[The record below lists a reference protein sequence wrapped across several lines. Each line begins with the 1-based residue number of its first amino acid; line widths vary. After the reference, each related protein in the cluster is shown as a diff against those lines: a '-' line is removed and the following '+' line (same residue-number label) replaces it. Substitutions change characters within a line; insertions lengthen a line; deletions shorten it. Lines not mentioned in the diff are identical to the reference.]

1 MKTLFLLIFLFV
13 ILMLPCRAQKI
24 IFNKEGQGDQYTN
37 FYIKNRQKGKN
48 LTTRRPV
55 WFRSRLDCSVAD
67 STYTLEMTYNQ
78 RDTSKFTLDKDA
90 SIFFLTTTGDSI
102 PVPLASRA
110 FIHNGFAILKFN
122 LSRSAIIMLGKN
134 QLRRLFF
141 KSKDQRSVDIELNE
155 KSRGIIKDDINHL
168 LGWFQVKRA
177 YKEGKMNEVEFR
189 KWKVKYLYPDL
200 VNTDF

>member
-1 MKTLFLLIFLFV
+1 
-13 ILMLPCRAQKI
+13 
-24 IFNKEGQGDQYTN
+24 
-37 FYIKNRQKGKN
+37 
-48 LTTRRPV
+48 
-55 WFRSRLDCSVAD
+55 
-67 STYTLEMTYNQ
+67 
-78 RDTSKFTLDKDA
+78 
-90 SIFFLTTTGDSI
+90 
-102 PVPLASRA
+102 
-110 FIHNGFAILKFN
+110 
-122 LSRSAIIMLGKN
+122 MLGKN